1 MAQWSRGKILALGF
15 QMNCKGSWV
24 RIPVGPL
31 FFCGSRGCTFFR
43 FFFCWKKCLKKK
55 KKKRVGFVSRVFI
68 TRVGDMVCNEHSYPV
83 KGVICTC
90 SAFFCSLFYY
100 TFWRRWFVWEV
111 SGHASVP
118 ILSLQKK
125 VRPSSQPSWPP
136 PKDWDNTF
144 HFKGSTKTSQ
154 QNARR
159 NPHCS
164 TAPSQIHIKFE
175 KKKKSRRTSFE
186 SFVVTN
192 FERDEKPH
200 MYISYEAVHIP
211 VMWYCPAPS
220 SYGSSKLSVN
230 P

>member
-175 KKKKSRRTSFE
+175 KKNQDAHHLNLLLSQTSNETKNHTCTYRMRRCI
-186 SFVVTN
+186 
-192 FERDEKPH
+192 
-200 MYISYEAVHIP
+200 YQ
-211 VMWYCPAPS
+211 
-220 SYGSSKLSVN
+220 
-230 P
+230 